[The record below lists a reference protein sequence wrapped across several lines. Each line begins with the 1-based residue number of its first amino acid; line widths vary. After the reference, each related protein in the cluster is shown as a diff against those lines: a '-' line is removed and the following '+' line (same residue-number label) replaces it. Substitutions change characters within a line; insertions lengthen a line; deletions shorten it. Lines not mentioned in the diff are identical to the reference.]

1 MDKTFLFF
9 VAVGIAFLY
18 FVTNFVG
25 DIQEEDDRFRNNT
38 YEKEHK
44 YDKYK
49 TVNSVGQDILNLLG
63 ADSGTQ
69 VATWNESDLKN
80 EFILLFPDFG
90 DMKLFVKDR
99 IMGDVLSKKLLAQI
113 KSVEDKFFAGTITA
127 DQAKQELSSLK

>member
-9 VAVGIAFLY
+9 VVIGIGFLY

-25 DIQEEDDRFRNNT
+25 NIQEEDDQYRNNA
-38 YEKEHK
+38 YKQEHK

-49 TVNSVGQDILNLLG
+49 SVDSVGQDVLNLLG
-63 ADSGTQ
+63 ANDKIQ
-69 VATWNESDLKN
+69 VAAWNESSLKN

-90 DMKLFVKDR
+90 DMKLFVKNR
-99 IMGDVLSKKLLAQI
+99 INGDALTAKLLTQI
-113 KSVEDKFFAGTITA
+113 TQVEDKFFAGTITA

>member
-25 DIQEEDDRFRNNT
+25 DIQEEDDKYRNNA
-38 YEKEHK
+38 YEQEHK

-49 TVNSVGQDILNLLG
+49 SVNSVGQDVLNLLG
-63 ADSGTQ
+63 ADAGTQ
-69 VATWNESDLKN
+69 VAAWNECSIKN
-80 EFILLFPDFG
+80 EFLLLFPDFG

-99 IMGDVLSKKLLAQI
+99 IKGDALSTKLLAQI
-113 KSVEDKFFAGTITA
+113 KSVEDKFFSGTMTA